1 MITYR
6 IALVGGLLALFGM
19 ANTAQAYEFGP
30 ESIIHEQ
37 YENPLALQ
45 EQQQYRAYHEHMKEL
60 REHQYYAPA
69 MRRHHS

>member
-19 ANTAQAYEFGP
+19 ANTAQATEFGV
-30 ESIIHEQ
+30 ESILHEQ
-37 YENPLALQ
+37 AENPLALQ

-60 REHQYYAPA
+60 RAQHYVAPA
-69 MRRHHS
+69 MPRHRS

>member
-6 IALVGGLLALFGM
+6 AALVGGLLALFGL
-19 ANTAQAYEFGP
+19 AGTAQATEFGV

-37 YENPLALQ
+37 AENPLALH

-60 REHQYYAPA
+60 RAHQLVVPT
-69 MRRHHS
+69 MPRHRS

>member
-1 MITYR
+1 MITYK

-30 ESIIHEQ
+30 ESIVHEQ
-37 YENPLALQ
+37 YQNPYALQ

-60 REHQYYAPA
+60 REHPYVAPA
-69 MRRHHS
+69 TRRHHG